1 MRMYDL
7 IEAKRDGKRLSAQQI
22 EQFIRA
28 YTNNEIPEEQAA
40 ALLMAI
46 FFQGMDESETTA
58 LTLAMAHSGDMVTFP
73 KAEWKRTCDKHSTG
87 GVGDKTTLIVA
98 PMVAACGGMVAKMSG
113 KGLGHTGGTV
123 DKLSA
128 IPGFQ
133 TVMDMQTFL
142 RTAQQ
147 TGLCVVGQSGSLAPA
162 DKKLY
167 ALRDRTATVESLPL
181 IASSIMSKKLAAG
194 AHNIVLDVKVGS
206 GAFMKTKE
214 QGLALA
220 EQMVRIGKNAG
231 RNVTAVLTDMDVPLG
246 YSIGNA
252 LEVQEA
258 VRVLRGEKVV
268 DLRALCITL
277 TAVLCEMMDGM
288 DETQAI
294 KRATQALDGGEAW
307 EAFCRMVQAQG
318 GDMHYIE
325 QCAHHDNA
333 AAYRREV
340 RAAQSGYIAHMDAQ
354 KIGLCAMRLG
364 AGREKKDDIIDL
376 NAGIQLCKKTGDTV
390 QTGDVIATLFTEDE
404 SRLNSAEKTF
414 LDALTYTETPVP
426 ARALVLGCV
435 RACDIK

>member
-1 MRMYDL
+1 
-7 IEAKRDGKRLSAQQI
+7 
-22 EQFIRA
+22 
-28 YTNNEIPEEQAA
+28 
-40 ALLMAI
+40 MA
-46 FFQGMDESETTA
+46 
-58 LTLAMAHSGDMVTFP
+58 
-73 KAEWKRTCDKHSTG
+73 
-87 GVGDKTTLIVA
+87 
-98 PMVAACGGMVAKMSG
+98 
-113 KGLGHTGGTV
+113 
-123 DKLSA
+123 
-128 IPGFQ
+128 
-133 TVMDMQTFL
+133 
-142 RTAQQ
+142 
-147 TGLCVVGQSGSLAPA
+147 
-162 DKKLY
+162 
-167 ALRDRTATVESLPL
+167 
-181 IASSIMSKKLAAG
+181 
-194 AHNIVLDVKVGS
+194 
-206 GAFMKTKE
+206 
-214 QGLALA
+214 
-220 EQMVRIGKNAG
+220 
-231 RNVTAVLTDMDVPLG
+231 
-246 YSIGNA
+246 
-252 LEVQEA
+252 
-258 VRVLRGEKVV
+258 

-390 QTGDVIATLFTEDE
+390 QTGEVIATLFTEDE